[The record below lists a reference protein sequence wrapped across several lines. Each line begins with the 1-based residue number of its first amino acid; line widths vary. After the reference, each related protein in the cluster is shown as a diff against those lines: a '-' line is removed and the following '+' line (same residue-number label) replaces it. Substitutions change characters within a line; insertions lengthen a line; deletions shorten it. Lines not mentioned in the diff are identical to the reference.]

1 MHPYSDLDRPPLRA
15 DTLRRE
21 LVAESS
27 LWSRLE
33 LVEETGSTNVDLAA
47 AAREGASEGTV
58 LVAEHQS
65 AGRGRLDRTWESPPR
80 AGIAVSVLLRPGV
93 ASRDW
98 PEVPRKRWGWLPLLT
113 GVALAEAVN
122 QTAGVTAT
130 LKWPNDL
137 LVDGRKCGGILAD
150 VTDDA
155 VVVGVGLNV
164 TLRQE
169 ELPPDP
175 PWGVGATSL
184 AVAGAASLDREELLV
199 SLLGEF
205 EAWYRRWRTAGGDA
219 EGCGLRGAYLRGCDT
234 VGRRVRALLPGGGEL
249 TGTAIMVDTD
259 GRLVVR
265 RRDGDTRAIASG
277 DILHVRGL
285 SDTVT

>member
-1 MHPYSDLDRPPLRA
+1 MRVDV
-15 DTLRRE
+15 LRRDV
-21 LVAESS
+21 VAEHR
-27 LWSRLE
+27 LWNRLE

-47 AAREGASEGTV
+47 AAREGLPEGAV

-65 AGRGRLDRTWESPPR
+65 AGRGRLDRVWESPPR
-80 AGIAVSVLLRPGV
+80 AGIYVSVLLRPGL

-98 PEVPRKRWGWLPLLT
+98 PEAPRKRWGWLPLLT

-122 QTAGVTAT
+122 HVTGLVPT

-137 LVDGRKCGGILAD
+137 LLDGRKCGGILAE
-150 VTDDA
+150 VNDDA

-164 TLRQE
+164 ILRQE

-184 AVAGAASLDREELLV
+184 AVAGATNLDREQLLA
-199 SLLGEF
+199 SLLTEL
-205 EAWYRRWRTAGGDA
+205 ETWYRRWRTAGGDA
-219 EGCGLRGAYLRGCDT
+219 EGCGLRTAYLRGCDT
-234 VGRRVRALLPGGGEL
+234 VGRRVRVLLPGGGEL

-277 DILHVRGL
+277 DILHVRGF
-285 SDTVT
+285 SDSVV

>member
-47 AAREGASEGTV
+47 AAREGAPEGTV

-122 QTAGVTAT
+122 QTAGLAAT

-150 VTDDA
+150 ATDDA

-219 EGCGLRGAYLRGCDT
+219 EGCDLRGAYLRGCDT

>member
-47 AAREGASEGTV
+47 AAREGAPEGTV

-122 QTAGVTAT
+122 QTAGLAAT

-150 VTDDA
+150 ATTTRSWSGWGSTSPSA
-155 VVVGVGLNV
+155 KRSCRRIRRGGSA
-164 TLRQE
+164 
-169 ELPPDP
+169 PPRWRWPGP
-175 PWGVGATSL
+175 PTWTGS
-184 AVAGAASLDREELLV
+184 SCWSRCWR
-199 SLLGEF
+199 EF

-219 EGCGLRGAYLRGCDT
+219 EGCGLRAAYLRGCDT

-285 SDTVT
+285 SDTVA